1 MNQSF
6 YESRSKEKI
15 NDLMKE
21 GMISQAHYR
30 SGATK
35 TKILSRLPKLI
46 LIILGILGMI
56 QMIMR

>member
-15 NDLMKE
+15 NNLRRE
-21 GMISQAHYR
+21 GMMSQAHYR
-30 SGATK
+30 SGATM
-35 TKILSRLPKLI
+35 TKILSRLPKLV

-56 QMIMR
+56 HMIIW